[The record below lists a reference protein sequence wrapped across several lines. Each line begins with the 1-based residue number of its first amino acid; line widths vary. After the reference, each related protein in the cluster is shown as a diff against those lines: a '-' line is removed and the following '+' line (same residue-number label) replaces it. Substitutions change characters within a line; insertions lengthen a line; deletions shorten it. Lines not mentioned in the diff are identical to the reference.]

1 MSSNK
6 PILSISILISNR
18 LDTIRRCLDSL
29 APLMQRVSSELILVD
44 TSGNPEVNVI
54 CHEYTDQVEKFTWC
68 NDFSKARNTGLKRAS
83 GEWFMFLD
91 DDEWIA
97 EYEPLVHFFQSGEY
111 KKYGAANYIVRNF
124 VDKNFINYSDSWVS
138 RLIKIGPNTEFRSK
152 IHEYM
157 YPVEGEIKNIYAIF
171 NHSGYIYATQEEREK
186 HFIRNS
192 SLLLRMIEEEPW
204 HARWKTQL
212 AQEYR
217 FIKKWDKLEE
227 LSRKS
232 LYESENED
240 SSLDRH
246 SVGTFYV
253 AWIEALTNMKKYDEA
268 LEISRKAFDDKRIT
282 ELAEAMLL
290 IQLAFL
296 QYKKD
301 QYQECEKA
309 VKQYFVVKKKLEKD
323 VKALE
328 IQQSALIVSE
338 ALDRTK
344 VSKAYYLLMICGIYM
359 EKWDYLTKYFSQL
372 DWKEKVVYVMDDFIP
387 ELVKGIGQF
396 GKKPIFV
403 EILSKGYKNSEIRR
417 QLIKEITFWQE
428 KDEVSYQRIIETLAE
443 TDADDW
449 FSWYCRIQNNPIEQ
463 NFDKLF
469 QTIPNILIPPEDVF
483 AKAEEK
489 GIDIQYYW
497 KNSSFDTWK
506 GSVDD
511 FIEKATIEQIE
522 SLSERLMSGGLLG
535 DVRLEYYVVAVARR
549 ELVNIN
555 LYVKN
560 REQLILRLKEYVEI
574 VLEYYSKYYQE
585 HMFIEYVELMPEEVQ
600 IAKIILTFLE
610 YEKSEV
616 KLAARE
622 IKKCV
627 DINSKYAVMVKT
639 VYKYLV

>member
-1 MSSNK
+1 M
-6 PILSISILISNR
+6 
-18 LDTIRRCLDSL
+18 
-29 APLMQRVSSELILVD
+29 
-44 TSGNPEVNVI
+44 
-54 CHEYTDQVEKFTWC
+54 
-68 NDFSKARNTGLKRAS
+68 
-83 GEWFMFLD
+83 
-91 DDEWIA
+91 
-97 EYEPLVHFFQSGEY
+97 
-111 KKYGAANYIVRNF
+111 
-124 VDKNFINYSDSWVS
+124 
-138 RLIKIGPNTEFRSK
+138 
-152 IHEYM
+152 
-157 YPVEGEIKNIYAIF
+157 
-171 NHSGYIYATQEEREK
+171 
-186 HFIRNS
+186 
-192 SLLLRMIEEEPW
+192 
-204 HARWKTQL
+204 
-212 AQEYR
+212 
-217 FIKKWDKLEE
+217 
-227 LSRKS
+227 
-232 LYESENED
+232 
-240 SSLDRH
+240 
-246 SVGTFYV
+246 
-253 AWIEALTNMKKYDEA
+253 
-268 LEISRKAFDDKRIT
+268 
-282 ELAEAMLL
+282 
-290 IQLAFL
+290 
-296 QYKKD
+296 
-301 QYQECEKA
+301 
-309 VKQYFVVKKKLEKD
+309 
-323 VKALE
+323 
-328 IQQSALIVSE
+328 SE

-522 SLSERLMSGGLLG
+522 SLSERLMSGVLLG